1 MAPAASVVVCRMNN
15 ESVMQAYF
23 GATEGGTNLA
33 AYRPFQTLHP
43 TSFIRNRTLIAMI
56 YTVFLIILF
65 PILGTYGSKPVL
77 KMPSQSTEKFM
88 AAATHCIKETGAPE
102 DCLTLSL
109 PWKLPQ
115 NELTEKYLYC
125 LGQTTKLAKSDG
137 HYYPE
142 KVMKLFAGSDIKED
156 IEKIM
161 NRTPPAAESHDSN
174 NQWPGLQRQ
183 EPSNDACGF

>member
-1 MAPAASVVVCRMNN
+1 
-15 ESVMQAYF
+15 
-23 GATEGGTNLA
+23 
-33 AYRPFQTLHP
+33 
-43 TSFIRNRTLIAMI
+43 MI

-156 IEKIM
+156 IEKTMVECNSLEGDNVFDVNYRI
-161 NRTPPAAESHDSN
+161 TDCFHKKAPVILS
-174 NQWPGLQRQ
+174 L
-183 EPSNDACGF
+183 